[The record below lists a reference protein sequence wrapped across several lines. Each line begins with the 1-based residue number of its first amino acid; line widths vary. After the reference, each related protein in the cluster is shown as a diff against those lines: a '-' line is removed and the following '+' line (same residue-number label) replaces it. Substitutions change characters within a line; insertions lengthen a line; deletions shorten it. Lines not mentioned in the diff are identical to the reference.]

1 MSKKEFKKA
10 MKDLEIKQSYI
21 LALLVSSYS
30 KIVSK
35 KLSKE
40 ILECMDKNKDIIIRM
55 YFIEKLRPI
64 DISKK
69 LAISKSAV
77 TQVLQKD
84 NRYLKEKEIRKQI
97 NRKNKHDYDWWKAQR
112 KNQKLQFSRK
122 IIFEKIYN
130 YKNKNITNKSHI
142 FSKKRFLNRKKYGR
156 NNLKQKSK
164 TKPKS

>member
-97 NRKNKHDYDWWKAQR
+97 NRKKNIEYTKQYITTTR
-112 KNQKLQFSRK
+112 KN
-122 IIFEKIYN
+122 
-130 YKNKNITNKSHI
+130 KSI
-142 FSKKRFLNRKKYGR
+142 DVDYAI
-156 NNLKQKSK
+156 LKQAHEQASRE
-164 TKPKS
+164 SINL